1 MREDLL
7 WLNYEKTEFLLVGS
21 RQQLAKVSINSIKVG
36 EAYVTP
42 VSSARNLCA
51 WLDSHL
57 DMSTHV
63 SKTLRQRMLL
73 SL

>member
-1 MREDLL
+1 MKEDLL

-42 VSSARNLCA
+42 VSSARNLGA
-51 WLDSHL
+51 
-57 DMSTHV
+57 
-63 SKTLRQRMLL
+63 
-73 SL
+73 